1 MFNQITTS
9 TNPEIQTLLNQ
20 SRDLK
25 NYMNELEIQGD
36 LWTQEDLTFFL
47 YLEDL
52 LIDIGEEI
60 HYLRVNEIF

>member
-20 SRDLK
+20 SRDLR
-25 NYMNELEIQGD
+25 NYMNKLEIQGD